1 MEKTHQCPRC
11 KEIDRPLSTPY
22 LVSMKLVSAKRDGKA
37 KSSVRYNLKWKCTN
51 QNCLFGYDETFVNFD
66 RFQEACAVRLHTQLT
81 AEQLVM
87 ARNNGSRFNN
97 E

>member
-11 KEIDRPLSTPY
+11 KEIAMPLNTPV
-22 LVSMKLVSAKRDGKA
+22 LVNMKLVSAKRDGKA

-66 RFQEACAVRLHTQLT
+66 RFQEACAVRLHTELT

-87 ARNNGSRFNN
+87 ARNNGSRYNN